1 MSKAPSC
8 NRPNC
13 QNKAYRKDGLCA
25 KHAYQQGK
33 LHPKHPVEEAQN
45 IIQHLTDNGWSMRT
59 IAKASGLTYVCLSH
73 ITRGANKATHHATI
87 RSLQNLPTTPPSHIG
102 YIPSWPY
109 ERRLQS
115 LQAAGYSAAKLTEI
129 SGLSRALIC
138 KITLNRAD
146 WVSPETAKKLTAM
159 WENLATK
166 PVIGPPTKTATR
178 RLWETP
184 MMWDDIDDPNEQ
196 HPEPRT
202 LIQLTKRELGFAESI
217 LDYYENKPWPL
228 KRQRRTFRRLVE
240 SGHTTSP
247 TLRLIYREYT
257 RVLTE
262 RSREA
267 RKRKTIGQAA

>member
-13 QNKAYRKDGLCA
+13 QNKTYRADGLCA

-33 LHPKHPVEEAQN
+33 LRPNHPVEEAQT
-45 IIQHLTDNGWSMRT
+45 IIQHLTDNGWSMRA
-59 IAKASGLTYVCLSH
+59 IAKASGLNHGCLYL
-73 ITRGANKATHHATI
+73 ITSGANKTTHHTTI
-87 RSLQNLPTTPPSHIG
+87 RSLKKLPTTPPSNIG
-102 YIPSWPY
+102 YTPAWPY

-115 LQAAGYSAAKLTEI
+115 LQAAGYSTSKLAEI
-129 SGLSRALIC
+129 SGLSHALIC

-146 WVSPETAKKLTAM
+146 WVSPETAKKLTTM
-159 WENLATK
+159 WEKLATQ
-166 PVIGPPTKTATR
+166 PIIGPPTKTSIR
-178 RLWETP
+178 RLWVTP
-184 MMWDDIDDPNEQ
+184 MNWDDIDDPNEQ

-202 LIQLTKRELGFAESI
+202 WIQLTKRELSIAESI

-240 SGHTTSP
+240 SGHATSD

-257 RVLTE
+257 RVVAE